1 MSSSTVL
8 KNFKEL
14 RDRARELGPKRVAV
28 ICAADEV
35 ALSAISMA
43 VSLGIAEAVLIGDE
57 AEIREKASVAG
68 EEAVLDKARF
78 IPAGEPE
85 EAAST
90 AVSLVH
96 SGEAEILLKGRLRT
110 DQLLK
115 AVLDRE
121 NGLRTGRILSDVL
134 LYEDTLAGERRLVGM
149 TDGGLNVLP
158 TLEQKK
164 EIVESALL
172 VMRAIGIERPKIA
185 IMSATEAVTDRL
197 PSTVEAKKLTEMAA
211 AGVFG
216 SCDLYGPLALDNA
229 LLESAAAAKGIVHP
243 VAGHA
248 DVMVV
253 PNIEAGNLLGKG
265 VKYLG
270 GSQCGH
276 VIMGASVPVLI
287 PSRVENADDKL
298 NAVSLGVIIH
308 AGR

>member
-8 KNFKEL
+8 KNFEEL
-14 RDRARELGPKRVAV
+14 RGRARELGPKRVAV

-35 ALSAISMA
+35 ALSAISRA
-43 VSLGIAEAVLIGDE
+43 VSLGIAEAVLVGNE
-57 AEIREKASVAG
+57 TEIREKASAAG
-68 EEAVLDKARF
+68 EETVVGKASF
-78 IPAGEPE
+78 VPAGEPE
-85 EAAST
+85 EAAAA
-90 AVSLVH
+90 AVSLVRK
-96 SGEAEILLKGRLRT
+96 GEADILLKGHLRT

-134 LYEDTLAGERRLVGM
+134 LYEDTLTGERRLVGM

-158 TLEQKK
+158 TLDQKK
-164 EIVESALL
+164 EIVESAII

-185 IMSATEAVTDRL
+185 IMSATEAVSDRL
-197 PSTVEAKKLTEMAA
+197 PSTVDAKKLTEMAA
-211 AGVFG
+211 EGLFG
-216 SCDLYGPLALDNA
+216 LCDLYGPLALDNA
-229 LLESAAAAKGIVHP
+229 LLESAAAAKGIVNA
-243 VAGHA
+243 VAGRA

-308 AGR
+308 AGQ